1 MELKDI
7 DVWFDVRSD
16 CPKPKPSSN
25 RMPDPDNAS
34 PTLKAYHQLL
44 WSKRLPNGEFMALES
59 TKNFYLKWKDFYF
72 GSDSIIVSF
81 MHSKFKLR
89 ELVQSS
95 IFNYAE
101 YREQYQHRSYT
112 IGGSVIFPQHRWSMN
127 QARGCSRK
135 ISDRWDLT
143 LECIR
148 RYYLGESNPLDSVFE
163 KDASFFDLFLDFKG
177 YVDFFFFQDC
187 VDDNYNVKFWLDTP
201 LWDTYPMPKTLE
213 EYHSWMKQEQDFLE
227 KRAKRIADYCKQAK
241 Q

>member
-16 CPKPKPSSN
+16 CPKPKPGSN
-25 RMPDPDNAS
+25 KIPDPDNAS

-44 WSKRLPNGEFMALES
+44 WSKQLPNGEFMALE
-59 TKNFYLKWKDFYF
+59 TGKGFYLKWKDFYL
-72 GSDSIIVSF
+72 GGDSIIVSF
-81 MHSKFKLR
+81 MHARFKLR
-89 ELVQSS
+89 DLVKSS
-95 IFNYAE
+95 IPNYAN
-101 YREQYQHRSYT
+101 YREQYLHRSYT
-112 IGGSVIFPQHRWSMN
+112 IGGNIIFPQHRWSMN

-163 KDASFFDLFLDFKG
+163 KDAPFFDLFVDFKG

-187 VDDNYNVKFWLDTP
+187 VDENYNVKFWLDTP
-201 LWDTYPMPKTLE
+201 LWETYSMPKTLE
-213 EYHSWMKQEQDFLE
+213 EYHFWMKQEQDFLE
-227 KRAKRIADYCKQAK
+227 KRAKRIADYCKQA
-241 Q
+241 